1 MVLARKATNSNADAL
16 EWAERHLRRYVPD
29 VADDAPEGGINAIAT
44 VGAIRFR
51 DVQEDT
57 FD

>member
-1 MVLARKATNSNADAL
+1 MGRTAFTTIL
-16 EWAERHLRRYVPD
+16 PD
-29 VADDAPEGGINAIAT
+29 VAVDAPERGINAI
-44 VGAIRFR
+44 GAIRFR

>member
-1 MVLARKATNSNADAL
+1 MVLAWKATDSNADTL
-16 EWAERHLRRYVPD
+16 ELAERHLRRYVPD
-29 VADDAPEGGINAIAT
+29 VADDAPEGGINAIR
-44 VGAIRFR
+44 AIRFR

>member
-1 MVLARKATNSNADAL
+1 MQMPWNGPNGIYDDM
-16 EWAERHLRRYVPD
+16 PD
-29 VADDAPEGGINAIAT
+29 VAVDAPEGGINAI
-44 VGAIRFR
+44 GAIRFR